1 MLLWNS
7 STPCLFDIEGDGL
20 IMASEP
26 KKHSKKIGAA
36 VSEIWKHKFWIL
48 FLCLAV
54 LALFSVYSA
63 LHKEDSVKATLILRY
78 EQAYEGL
85 NPNGSR
91 FNINELMDEAIMT
104 QAIDLAGLT
113 DKLTVEQLR
122 QSIAIT
128 ASGSQEPTNQYIAS
142 EYTVYLNNQYL
153 PKTITAK
160 SLLNI
165 LMITYKNYFLK
176 NYGRNDVVLKIDW
189 SQTRAWEYLE
199 FANIIDVK
207 INNIIAYLESL
218 QTESGTYNYQTEGE
232 SFRSLANSLSSFR
245 DVYLNKYTAYVTNN
259 NIFRDAIKYRSKL
272 QYKRFLTNQQ
282 AGRNSERYNIYQD
295 ALKMYD
301 KAMITFAMIAIYDDT
316 GLKMARTSNGMDDLA
331 VSSLDYAQ
339 RLESNTKELKL
350 VDSSIIRTKFPSA
363 EVQMYLLA
371 NDMIEE
377 MKQHLEA
384 LIARITKAI
393 KDYEESRFQDS
404 LSYTIEE
411 YGVVSGYRLKQ
422 GLIVTFGVFVIC
434 CMWYGGV
441 GIEEEIKKEKKR
453 REEFNA

>member
-1 MLLWNS
+1 
-7 STPCLFDIEGDGL
+7 
-20 IMASEP
+20 MASEP
-26 KKHSKKIGAA
+26 KKHSKKMGAA
-36 VSEIWKHKFWIL
+36 FSEIWKHKFWIL
-48 FLCLAV
+48 FLCLVV
-54 LALFSVYSA
+54 LVLFSIYSA

-91 FNINELMDEAIMT
+91 FNINELMDEAVMT

-122 QSIAIT
+122 KSISIN

-142 EYTVYLNNQYL
+142 EYTIWLSNKYL
-153 PKTITAK
+153 PSTITAK
-160 SLLNI
+160 SMLSI
-165 LMITYKNYFLK
+165 LMITYKNYFVK

-218 QTESGTYNYQTEGE
+218 QSESGTYNYQTEGE
-232 SFRSLANSLSSFR
+232 SFRSLANSISSFR

-282 AGRNSERYNIYQD
+282 AEKNRERYTIYQD

-301 KAMITFAMIAIYDDT
+301 KAMITFAMIAVYDT
-316 GLKMARTSNGMDDLA
+316 NGLKMARTSNGMDDLA
-331 VSSLDYAQ
+331 VSSLDFAQ
-339 RLESNTKELKL
+339 KLESNTKELKL
-350 VDSSIIRTKFPSA
+350 VDSSIVRTKFPSA
-363 EVQMYLLA
+363 EVQMYLMA

-377 MKQHLEA
+377 MKQHLDA
-384 LIARITKAI
+384 LIVRITKAI
-393 KDYEESRFQDS
+393 KDYEDSRFQDS
-404 LSYTIEE
+404 ISYTIEE
-411 YGVVSGYRLKQ
+411 YGVVSGYNLKQ
-422 GLIVTFGVFVIC
+422 GIVVAFGVFILC
-434 CMWYGGV
+434 CLWYAGV
-441 GIEEEIKKEKKR
+441 GIETEIEIERKKK
-453 REEFNA
+453 EEFNV

>member
-1 MLLWNS
+1 M
-7 STPCLFDIEGDGL
+7 
-20 IMASEP
+20 
-26 KKHSKKIGAA
+26 GAA
-36 VSEIWKHKFWIL
+36 VSEIRKHKFWIL
-48 FLCLAV
+48 FLV
-54 LALFSVYSA
+54 LTVLVLFSIYSS

-91 FNINELMDEAIMT
+91 FNINELMDEAVLT

-113 DKLTVEQLR
+113 DKITVEQMR
-122 QSIAIT
+122 KSISIN

-142 EYTVYLNNQYL
+142 EYTIWLSNKYL
-153 PKTITAK
+153 PNTITAK
-160 SLLNI
+160 SMLNI
-165 LMITYKNYFLK
+165 LMITYKNYFMK

-232 SFRSLANSLSSFR
+232 SFRSLANSVSSFR

-282 AGRNSERYNIYQD
+282 ADKNRERYTIYQD

-301 KAMITFAMIAIYDDT
+301 KAMITFAMIAVYDT
-316 GLKMARTSNGMDDLA
+316 NGLKMARTSNGMDDLA

-339 RLESNTKELKL
+339 KLESNTKELKL
-350 VDSSIIRTKFPSA
+350 VDSSIVRTKFPSA
-363 EVQMYLLA
+363 EIQMYLMA

-377 MKQHLEA
+377 MKEHLDA
-384 LIARITKAI
+384 LIVRITKAI
-393 KDYEESRFQDS
+393 KDYEDSRFQDS
-404 LSYTIEE
+404 ISYTIEE
-411 YGVVSGYRLKQ
+411 YGIVSGYELKQ
-422 GLIVTFGVFVIC
+422 GIVVAFGVFVLC
-434 CMWYGGV
+434 CLWYAGV
-441 GIEEEIKKEKKR
+441 GIETEIEIEKKK
-453 REEFNA
+453 REEFNV